1 MTDILEKTRAVLL
14 VVLMLGSVVAL
25 STPVVA
31 TNASTTTVDDPGGD
45 APVPGDTQDVLNLT
59 VNSGDKLITP
69 ASGSATDNPG
79 DSTGLF
85 ESGTATSPEMFVND
99 GTSAGYQNEDDVLHL
114 TRNRNGGGKTDSGG
128 DGLNGKVIHD
138 FASTTVYT
146 NLNTA
151 GYDDNEAIVDD
162 STGSVSGILD
172 DNDTVRHS
180 GDAAYVRIPDTVVYI
195 DDGGDGSYT
204 GDRDYDPAVPS
215 SYTGDIVY
223 DEGSTGG
230 LSGETGE
237 RRISPVVVRG
247 ALGDDSDPATLDLTS
262 ISKFVKLAS
271 DDPDAGQSST
281 EFSNTPHIL
290 TADTGNNGWDPGD
303 TDHDAVVLDVDAS
316 GNVNSGDVL
325 LFDEG
330 VFGFQSGEK
339 FDSSVTPEGMID
351 QTTHDST
358 SAALGFDDAAAKDNT
373 VYDSGDNVFIDVEG
387 DRATADDLQLSGG
400 STVTSPNDGGTSGQ
414 AFNAGGEFR
423 YWDSDSPEGHTALD
437 GVYADI
443 AAKGDL
449 TSGDVR
455 LTGWQTAYAADS
467 TVSSGDA
474 DEKSIT
480 DSETA
485 TFATSLR
492 LIDSTNT
499 GYGVVDAP
507 LDEPIVDTE
516 GTNDNLSD
524 SDTVLTAGTAGFT
537 SFTSDTRMFVD
548 DNEKSAVYDSDDDIL
563 SVNRV
568 SQASNSTAL
577 DGKTI
582 NDFNSTVGYLD
593 TLNTGTNAYDD
604 GEAIYSEGDT
614 GAVGGDDFGDDVTA
628 ITVVNNG
635 TLSNDHIDEVT
646 LYQNGSQIAST
657 TSTTSN
663 GSWVFSGLGADVHSG
678 AHSDFLLRATIASD
692 APADETLNFSVVP
705 ASDDGDNTFQSGD
718 SGLFFEQAAVTGD
731 YSNGADITV
740 DSPSAISVDGI
751 SFNDSSDNNR
761 TKVELA
767 FSRSINDTTATP
779 GHFTVYREDGQTV
792 SISDVE
798 TGASA
803 DDGQLGID
811 LGSANSARIHTVN
824 ISTNSVSTTEG
835 ANISAQN
842 VSVTATTKTITEGT
856 AVSTNTAY
864 QDEYV
869 AIYADSNG
877 NLDENITIDSD
888 TTGDGTY
895 DTSVFGGSTG
905 TGSQIYAF
913 DTQSQNPDHDFRTTF
928 QSADG
933 DSDETAT
940 LGLQRL
946 GLNASAQNTAIT
958 DDGDLQLDVS
968 TNLSDRDLKGE
979 LVAENGETVTTQTA
993 TLDDS
998 GQGTLNFGTREAGNY
1013 TVEVTDVQTGSS
1025 VTSNEITVTTPQAAF
1040 SANTVT
1046 VDSGDSGKISINLQ
1060 SADTATVT
1068 VGSKATGYLANV
1080 TVKDGD
1086 GDSAIRLEWDTHL
1099 AGETSGV
1106 SDDFSVADSDDEITQ
1121 TEIDSAAQPDDS
1133 VDTGTYDLAVR
1144 TGTDPS
1150 VKSQSSAAIVVEGRS
1165 GGGSSTGTELT
1176 AETSTKDPNTTPA
1189 QDRTG
1194 GLTGAQTGRS
1204 SGGPTSE
1211 PIENRTATP
1220 TTTEAPAT
1228 IEQPA
1233 DDATSTEQ
1241 ETPGFGVIVAVLA
1254 LLAVVR
1260 LAGRRHS

>member
-59 VNSGDKLITP
+59 VNSGDTVKT
-69 ASGSATDNPG
+69 GSASAGADTRSFVSGAPENTD
-79 DSTGLF
+79 
-85 ESGTATSPEMFVND
+85 PEMFVDD
-99 GTSAGYQNEDDVLHL
+99 GT
-114 TRNRNGGGKTDSGG
+114 
-128 DGLNGKVIHD
+128 
-138 FASTTVYT
+138 
-146 NLNTA
+146 
-151 GYDDNEAIVDD
+151 
-162 STGSVSGILD
+162 
-172 DNDTVRHS
+172 
-180 GDAAYVRIPDTVVYI
+180 
-195 DDGGDGSYT
+195 
-204 GDRDYDPAVPS
+204 
-215 SYTGDIVY
+215 
-223 DEGSTGG
+223 
-230 LSGETGE
+230 
-237 RRISPVVVRG
+237 
-247 ALGDDSDPATLDLTS
+247 
-262 ISKFVKLAS
+262 
-271 DDPDAGQSST
+271 
-281 EFSNTPHIL
+281 
-290 TADTGNNGWDPGD
+290 
-303 TDHDAVVLDVDAS
+303 
-316 GNVNSGDVL
+316 
-325 LFDEG
+325 
-330 VFGFQSGEK
+330 
-339 FDSSVTPEGMID
+339 
-351 QTTHDST
+351 
-358 SAALGFDDAAAKDNT
+358 
-373 VYDSGDNVFIDVEG
+373 
-387 DRATADDLQLSGG
+387 
-400 STVTSPNDGGTSGQ
+400 
-414 AFNAGGEFR
+414 NAGTYENG
-423 YWDSDSPEGHTALD
+423 
-437 GVYADI
+437 
-443 AAKGDL
+443 
-449 TSGDVR
+449 
-455 LTGWQTAYAADS
+455 
-467 TVSSGDA
+467 
-474 DEKSIT
+474 
-480 DSETA
+480 
-485 TFATSLR
+485 
-492 LIDSTNT
+492 
-499 GYGVVDAP
+499 
-507 LDEPIVDTE
+507 
-516 GTNDNLSD
+516 
-524 SDTVLTAGTAGFT
+524 
-537 SFTSDTRMFVD
+537 
-548 DNEKSAVYDSDDDIL
+548 DDIL
-563 SVNRV
+563 KISRGRDGST
-568 SQASNSTAL
+568 SQAL
-577 DGKTI
+577 DGKTLNHFSDSVKFADPSGTAYDGDEPVISSSDSVI
-582 NDFNSTVGYLD
+582 NSGEIVSSGTAGILTGLSSSNYQHWDDPSAGSSGAYDASESSYGEPIYDSESSNRGQVEGSDTRVTSVSIKSASSADNDISTIDLPYTLKALVSSEQQDASNNIATSTFPEDDSTSLGEINGGTSGTGAIGSDDVLILDTDNNNQYDSSRDIVLYDGGASLNDGDAFDTNSVAGRWEYTSNLDGAGTRAVVFDVGNDDADQRANELIIQGGSASVGPVKNYSTNSGQPAFFDDSQGNVTTGSYEPTTDSIYIDIDSNGVDAGDARLSHFRIKFDAGTSVSTGDVDDGLLSDIDSFASDEYYLD
-593 TLNTGTNAYDD
+593 ADSSGTLDDNNAVSDAEDEAIIKNTGTDGTQLETDDTVVVSGSGAFTALRAKRPGSSEGSSGILFVDDGTDPVSPSSGNYEDGDDILFVTKETSGSVALSGATLHNFASSSIGYTDTVTDNTAYDD

-718 SGLFFEQAAVTGD
+718 SGLFFQQAAVTGD

-946 GLNASAQNTAIT
+946 GLNASAQNTAIA

-979 LVAENGETVTTQTA
+979 LVAENGETVTTQTV

-998 GQGTLNFGTREAGNY
+998 GEGTLNFGTREAGNY